1 MTTTIA
7 KDISKDTVAVIM
19 ENKDRYPGV
28 DVEEDSIRVY
38 EDGLYM
44 APLIGYTGQVSAEE
58 LEELN
63 GENGNGQYSSSDIV
77 GKSGLEK
84 YFEKELRG
92 QNGTK
97 TVYVDNL
104 GKVLK
109 EDSEVAPQAEMISI
123 LPLTAIFRLQYI
135 RFWSSILPEL
145 YTIRFLMPRNLIKT
159 VFHQRMIS

>member
-63 GENGNGQYSSSDIV
+63 GENGNVSTAAVISSESP
-77 GKSGLEK
+77 
-84 YFEKELRG
+84 
-92 QNGTK
+92 
-97 TVYVDNL
+97 
-104 GKVLK
+104 
-109 EDSEVAPQAEMISI
+109 DSRSI
-123 LPLTAIFRLQYI
+123 LKRASRT
-135 RFWSSILPEL
+135 E
-145 YTIRFLMPRNLIKT
+145 RNKNGLCG
-159 VFHQRMIS
+159 

>member
-1 MTTTIA
+1 MAID
-7 KDISKDTVAVIM
+7 K
-19 ENKDRYPGV
+19 RCL

-109 EDSEVAPQAEMISI
+109 EDSEVAPQAGNDIH
-123 LPLTAIFRLQYI
+123 LTID
-135 RFWSSILPEL
+135 
-145 YTIRFLMPRNLIKT
+145 RNLQIA
-159 VFHQRMIS
+159 VIYILII